1 MSFPCSLHSY
11 PQCGSQPKNLTPRPL
26 CGSKI
31 TPFFVGE
38 VGEKWLNETPPSKV
52 KIHLCH
58 IAVHLLLLHY
68 KRSQHLQGHPNW
80 NYACDLEANH
90 LLQSLSLT
98 TFAKIKPVKKKWVGL
113 SAEEIFIKLLKSENE
128 ERSFGDNHD
137 FWKDLMLSSQIAV
150 SQSIASRMLTP
161 DQLNKL
167 LGQYQQI
174 LGDKLPFLPP
184 ETVAGHEAGST
195 IERISVP
202 ITRNLRLK
210 LKNILD
216 AVLIKRRGFSR
227 PEYDFLFMWQRK
239 YAEVSLP
246 LYPRQIII
254 GIDTSGSISERG
266 LRACAAIANFIVT
279 SLLSIYPS
287 TEVYVALV
295 DAELQRSWSSVAAT
309 EFLDDFLAEMKGRGG
324 TKIFKSIQKF
334 INIEN
339 LSPDAVIIVSDFDT
353 TDSDNDLQTDAPIL
367 GIILNEY
374 RDSERTLEE
383 KQKTYK
389 KVKFVVSLSLEE
401 VMEHG

>member
-1 MSFPCSLHSY
+1 
-11 PQCGSQPKNLTPRPL
+11 
-26 CGSKI
+26 
-31 TPFFVGE
+31 VGE

-58 IAVHLLLLHY
+58 IAAHLLLLHY
-68 KRSQHLQGHPNW
+68 KRSRHLQGHPNW

-90 LLQSLSLT
+90 LLQSLSPI
-98 TFAKIKPVKKKWVGL
+98 TFAKIKPIKRKWVGL

-161 DQLNKL
+161 EQLNRVL
-167 LGQYQQI
+167 SQHQQI
-174 LGDKLPFLPP
+174 LGDKLPFLPL
-184 ETVAGHEAGST
+184 EVVAGHEAGST
-195 IERISVP
+195 TERISVP
-202 ITRNLRLK
+202 ITRNLRFK
-210 LKNILD
+210 LKNVLD

-254 GIDTSGSISERG
+254 GIDTSGSISGRG
-266 LRACAAIANFIVT
+266 LQACAAIASFIVT

-334 INIEN
+334 IDTEN
-339 LSPDAVIIVSDFDT
+339 LSPDAVIIISDFDT

-367 GIILNEY
+367 GIILNED
-374 RDSERTLEE
+374 RDSEKTLEE

>member
-1 MSFPCSLHSY
+1 M
-11 PQCGSQPKNLTPRPL
+11 
-26 CGSKI
+26 
-31 TPFFVGE
+31 
-38 VGEKWLNETPPSKV
+38 

-58 IAVHLLLLHY
+58 IAAHLLLLHY
-68 KRSQHLQGHPNW
+68 RRSRHLEGHPNW
-80 NYACDLEANH
+80 DYACDLEANH
-90 LLQSLSLT
+90 LLQSLSFT
-98 TFAKIKPVKKKWVGL
+98 TFAKIKPTKRKWVGL
-113 SAEEIFIKLLKSENE
+113 SAEEIFIKMLKSENE
-128 ERSFGDNHD
+128 GRRFGDNHN
-137 FWKDLMLSSQIAV
+137 FWKDLTLSSQLAV

-161 DQLNKL
+161 EQLNKV

-184 ETVAGHEAGST
+184 EVVAGHEAGST
-195 IERISVP
+195 TERISVP
-202 ITRNLRLK
+202 ITRNLRFK

-246 LYPRQIII
+246 LYPRQIVI

-266 LRACAAIANFIVT
+266 LQACAAIAKFIVT

-287 TEVYVALV
+287 TEVHVALV

-309 EFLDDFLAEMKGRGG
+309 EHLDDFLAEMKGRGG

-334 INIEN
+334 IDAEN

-374 RDSERTLEE
+374 RDCEKTLEE

-401 VMEHG
+401 VIEHG